1 MHRTIDSWYSHRLD
15 KRMEIVTY
23 GHFGP
28 ALLMFPSAGADYLE
42 YERFHLI
49 DSIRHLIDGGMLK
62 VFSINSI
69 NLESWLN
76 HRIGGRQKAVRHQQ
90 YNAYVENEVVPFI
103 RNSLGGAGTI
113 VTCGVSLGAYHGA
126 NMLFRRPD
134 LFDGTIGLSG
144 IYDLKEYAGGYWDTD
159 VFFNSPVDYLPGLGE
174 PQLGMLRSGKS
185 IHFLSG
191 SGPYEA
197 PQESRRIAGILA
209 QKGIAAGVEIWG
221 PEWSHDWPT
230 WREMLPSYL
239 GRLLG

>member
-1 MHRTIDSWYSHRLD
+1 MHRTIDSWYSHRLN
-15 KRMEIVTY
+15 KQMEIVTY

-42 YERFHLI
+42 YERFFLI
-49 DSIRHLIDGGMLK
+49 DSIRHHIEAGKLK

-76 HRIGGRQKAVRHQQ
+76 SRISGRQKVVRHQQ

-103 RNSLGGAGTI
+103 RNSMGGGGSILTS
-113 VTCGVSLGAYHGA
+113 GVSLGAFHGA
-126 NMLFRRPD
+126 NMMFRRPD
-134 LFDGTIGLSG
+134 LFSGTIGLSG
-144 IYDLKEYAGGYWDTD
+144 IYDLKEYAGNYWDED
-159 VFFNSPVDYLPGLGE
+159 VFFNSPVDYLPGLGD
-174 PQLGMLRSGKS
+174 PQLSMLRGKS

-197 PQESRRIAGILA
+197 PAESRRIGEILNR
-209 QKGIAAGVEIWG
+209 KGIPNNVEIWG

>member
-1 MHRTIDSWYSHRLD
+1 MHRKIDAWYSHRLN
-15 KRMEIVTY
+15 KQMEIVTY

-42 YERFHLI
+42 YERFFLI
-49 DSIRHLIDGGMLK
+49 DSIRHLIDAGKVK

-76 HRIGGRQKAVRHQQ
+76 HRIGGRQKAIRHQQ
-90 YNAYVENEVVPFI
+90 YNAYIENEVVPFI
-103 RNSLGGAGTI
+103 RNSMGGSGSI
-113 VTCGVSLGAYHGA
+113 ITCGVSLGAFHGA

-134 LFDGTIGLSG
+134 LFGGTIGLSG
-144 IYDLKEYAGGYWDTD
+144 IYDLKEYAGGYWDQD
-159 VFFNSPVDYLPGLGE
+159 VYFNSPVDYLPHLGD
-174 PQLGMLRSGKS
+174 PQLGMLRNGKS

-197 PQESRRIAGILA
+197 PQESRRISEILSR
-209 QKGIAAGVEIWG
+209 KGVHSNVEVWG
-221 PEWSHDWPT
+221 AEWSHDWPT